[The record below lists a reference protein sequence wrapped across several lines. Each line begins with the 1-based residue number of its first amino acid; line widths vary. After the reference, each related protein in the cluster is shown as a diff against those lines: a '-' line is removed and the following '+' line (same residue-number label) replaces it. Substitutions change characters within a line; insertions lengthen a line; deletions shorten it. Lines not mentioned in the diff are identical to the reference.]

1 MTQGKPDDIKSKIFD
16 SKKKSILADKVLLE
30 SPFILSEDDVSI
42 KDYISSFKS
51 EFGEIEISRIDYW
64 QVGSQFSWNSD
75 VL

>member
-16 SKKKSILADKVLLE
+16 SKKKSFLADKVLLE